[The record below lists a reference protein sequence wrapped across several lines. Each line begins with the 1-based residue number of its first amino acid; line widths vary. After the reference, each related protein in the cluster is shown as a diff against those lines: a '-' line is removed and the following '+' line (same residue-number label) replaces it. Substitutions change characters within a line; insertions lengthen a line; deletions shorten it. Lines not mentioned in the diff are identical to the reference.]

1 MKRIL
6 ILSMLLLLGLTG
18 VAQTD
23 QQARIAEL
31 QRLMGPIAP
40 DKELRTGRLENGLTY
55 YVRHN
60 EKPKGQAEFYLL
72 HNVGAIQENDAQQGL
87 AHFLEHMAFNG
98 TRNLPDKM
106 LTEYLEKIGVKFG
119 ANLNAATSWDQTVY
133 NISSVPTV
141 REGIIDSALLIL
153 HDWSHFIA
161 LEPDEIDS
169 ERGVIKE
176 ELRTRD
182 GASWRSSIEL
192 IKALGKGTLYENRNL
207 IGHLEGLESFPHEAL
222 VDFYHTWYRPDYQ
235 AIVVVGDLDAE
246 AVEAKIK
253 KLMSDIPAPAA
264 DAPKKEV
271 IVVPDNEEPI
281 VSIFTDK
288 EMQSSTAQLF
298 IKRRSQPLEINNTG
312 MAQMLNVLYTFIG
325 AMENNRLSELSMKV
339 DAPFLGAGMSNGGV
353 GIIPTLECT
362 SFSVRTEDGKLLEG
376 FEALLTEI
384 EKMRRYGF
392 TQSEFDRVKQDLMRG
407 CERAYTTRTDRR
419 NSSFVQAYLSNYQY
433 NTPMPDAETR
443 WKVDSTMVSM
453 VTVDMVNQLAAKIIT
468 PNNRVLSVTAPEK
481 EGLRTPT
488 AEEFI
493 AVMDKVAKA
502 DVEPYEDK
510 TIREPLIPETT
521 ELKGSA
527 VKKTSQN
534 ERYGYTEWT
543 LRNGARILVKPTTF
557 KADEIRMTSYSA
569 GGLSILSDEEYY
581 TGKLLE
587 SVISFSGLGNFSA
600 MDLSK
605 ALTGKVASSALS
617 INEYSV
623 GVGGGCSPQDLETM
637 LQLVYLN
644 FMQPRFNEDDFNRM
658 MTLLRAQLENAKANP
673 DYEMQERFL
682 KLVYSDHFR
691 RQIITPEMLE
701 DVKFA
706 SFPELHH
713 KLFPGAKGFT
723 FIFVGN
729 IDLDVL
735 KPLVEKYIGSIPAQ
749 KKALDYVD
757 DKVRPI
763 KGQHLEDFRNVMQQ
777 PKVSV
782 SNYFSG
788 EMDYTLRNRL
798 VMTLLTQALDSRYL
812 ESIREEKGGS
822 YGVSVS
828 GSLSCIPFKSYSLQ
842 IGFDTNEEMA
852 DELREVVNK
861 ELQEMA
867 EKGPRKED
875 IEKTREYLLKNWNTS
890 LEQNGSWL
898 SYIQNYVRYGTD
910 FLADY
915 ERTLQSITGEEVRA
929 MMQRILED
937 GNRVEV
943 VMRPEPMPE
952 KASEQDSKAAPAAEQ
967 ASETVQK

>member
-1 MKRIL
+1 MKRFL
-6 ILSMLLLLGLTG
+6 TLFTVLLLGLSV

-23 QQARIAEL
+23 QQAQIQAL
-31 QRLMGPIAP
+31 QRLMGPVAP
-40 DKELRTGRLENGLTY
+40 DQEIRTGRLENGMTY

-72 HNVGAIQENDAQQGL
+72 HHVGAIQEADNQQGL

-98 TRNLPDKM
+98 TKNLPDKQ

-133 NISSVPTV
+133 NISAVPTI
-141 REGIIDSALLIL
+141 REGIIDSALLVL

-169 ERGVIKE
+169 ERGVIME

-192 IKALGKGTLYENRNL
+192 IKALGKGTKYEHRNL

-222 VDFYHTWYRPDYQ
+222 AEFYHQWYRPDYQ
-235 AIVVVGDLDAE
+235 AVVVVGDLDAE
-246 AVEAKIK
+246 AVEAKIRA
-253 KLMSDIPAPAA
+253 LMSDIPAPAA

-288 EMQSSTAQLF
+288 EMQSSTAKLF
-298 IKRRSQPLEINNTG
+298 IKRRAQPVETNNTG
-312 MAQMLNVLYTFIG
+312 MSQMLNVLYTFLG
-325 AMENNRLSELSMKV
+325 VMENNRLNEISMKV
-339 DAPFLGAGMSNGGV
+339 DAPFLSAGMSNGGV

-362 SFSVRTEDGKLLEG
+362 TFSVRTEDGKLLEG
-376 FEALLTEI
+376 FEALLTEV
-384 EKMRRYGF
+384 ERMRRYGF
-392 TQSEFDRVKQDLMRG
+392 TQSEFDRVKQDVMRG
-407 CERAYTTRTDRR
+407 CERSYTTRSDRR
-419 NSSFVQAYLSNYQY
+419 NRGFVEEYLSNYMY
-433 NTPMPDAETR
+433 NTAMPDAETR
-443 WKVDSTMVSM
+443 WKLDSTLVSM
-453 VTVDMVNQLAAKIIT
+453 VRVEMVNQLAAQLVT
-468 PNNRVLSVTAPEK
+468 PNNRVLAVTAPEK

-488 AEEFI
+488 AEEFV
-493 AVMDKVAKA
+493 AVMERVAA
-502 DVEPYEDK
+502 AEVEPYED
-510 TIREPLIPETT
+510 TTVREPLIPEGT
-521 ELKGSA
+521 ELKGSP
-527 VKKTSQN
+527 VKKSSVN
-534 ERYGYTEWT
+534 DRYGYTEWT

-557 KADEIRMTSYSA
+557 KADEIRMNAYSN
-569 GGLSILSDEEYY
+569 GGLSLLSDEEYY

-587 SVISFSGLGNFSA
+587 SLVSFSGLGRFPA
-600 MDLSK
+600 LDLQK
-605 ALTGKVASSALS
+605 ALTGKVASASLS
-617 INEYSV
+617 VSEYSN
-623 GVGGGCSPQDLETM
+623 GVGGGCSPRDLETM

-644 FMQPRFNEDDFNRM
+644 FMQPRFSEDDFSRM
-658 MTLLRAQLENAKANP
+658 ITLLRSQLENARANP

-691 RQIITPEMLE
+691 RRMITPETLDGVE
-701 DVKFA
+701 FA
-706 SFPELHH
+706 RFPELHR
-713 KLFPGAKGFT
+713 KLFPGARGFT

-749 KKALDYVD
+749 KQALDYVD
-757 DKVRPI
+757 DGVRPV
-763 KGQHLEDFRNVMQQ
+763 KGEHLEDFRNAMQQ

-782 SNYFSG
+782 SSYFSG
-788 EMDYTLRNRL
+788 DMDYTLRNRL
-798 VMTLLTQALDSRYL
+798 VMTFLTQALTMRYQ

-828 GSLSCIPFKSYSLQ
+828 GSVSCIPFQSYSLQ

-852 DELREVVNK
+852 DELRGIVTA

-867 EKGPRKED
+867 ENGPRTED
-875 IEKTREYLLKNWNTS
+875 LEKTREYLQKNWKTS
-890 LEQNGSWL
+890 LEQNGNWL

-910 FLADY
+910 YLADY
-915 ERTLQSITGEEVRA
+915 ERLLQEISNDDVQE
-929 MMQRILED
+929 MMRRILSD
-937 GNRVEV
+937 KNRIEV
-943 VMRPEPMPE
+943 VMRPE
-952 KASEQDSKAAPAAEQ
+952 
-967 ASETVQK
+967 

>member
-6 ILSMLLLLGLTG
+6 ILSTVLLLGLG
-18 VAQTD
+18 AVAQTD
-23 QQARIAEL
+23 QQAQVAEM
-31 QRLMGPIAP
+31 QRLMGPVAP

-98 TRNLPDKM
+98 TLNLPDKM

-182 GASWRSSIEL
+182 GAGWRSSIEM
-192 IKALGKGTLYENRNL
+192 IKALGKGTLYEHRNL

-222 VDFYHTWYRPDYQ
+222 ADFYHMWYRPDYQ
-235 AIVVVGDLDAE
+235 AVVVVGDLDAE

-288 EMQSSTAQLF
+288 EMQSSTAKLF
-298 IKRRSQPLEINNTG
+298 IKRRAQPVEMNNTG
-312 MAQMLNVLYTFIG
+312 MAQMLNVLYTFLG

-339 DAPFLGAGMSNGGV
+339 DAPFLGAGMSNGSV

-362 SFSVRTEDGKLLEG
+362 TFSVRTEDGKLLEG
-376 FEALLTEI
+376 FEALMTEM

-407 CERAYTTRTDRR
+407 CERTYTTRGDRR
-419 NSSFVQAYLSNYQY
+419 NSGFVQEYLSNYMY
-433 NTPMPDAETR
+433 NTAIPDAETR
-443 WKVDSTMVSM
+443 WKLDSTLVNMVS
-453 VTVDMVNQLAAKIIT
+453 VDMVNQLASKIIT
-468 PNNRVLSVTAPEK
+468 PNNRVLIVTAPEK
-481 EGLRTPT
+481 EGLQTPT

-493 AVMDKVAKA
+493 AVMKKVADA
-502 DVEPYEDK
+502 DVERYED
-510 TIREPLIPETT
+510 TTVREPLIPETT
-521 ELKGSA
+521 VLKGSP

-534 ERYGYTEWT
+534 ERYGYTEWI

-557 KADEIRMTSYSA
+557 KADEIQMTSYSS

-600 MDLSK
+600 VDLQK
-605 ALTGKVASSALS
+605 ALTGKVAATALS
-617 INEYSV
+617 INEYSN

-644 FMQPRFNEDDFNRM
+644 FMQPRFNEDDFSRM

-682 KLVYSDHFR
+682 KLLYSDHFR
-691 RQIITPEMLE
+691 RQMITPETL
-701 DVKFA
+701 DGVDFA
-706 SFPELHH
+706 RLPELHH

-729 IDLDVL
+729 IDLDEL

-749 KKALDYVD
+749 KRALDYVD
-757 DKVRPI
+757 DKVRPV

-788 EMDYTLRNRL
+788 EMKYTLHNRL

-828 GSLSCIPFKSYSLQ
+828 GSVSRIPFESYSLQ
-842 IGFDTNEEMA
+842 ISFDTNEKMA
-852 DELREVVNK
+852 DELREIVNK
-861 ELQEMA
+861 ELREMA
-867 EKGPRKED
+867 EKGPRTED
-875 IEKTREYLLKNWNTS
+875 IEKTREYLLKNWKTS

-915 ERTLQSITGEEVRA
+915 EHTLQSITGEEVRA
-929 MMQRILED
+929 LMQKILDD
-937 GNRVEV
+937 GNRVEM
-943 VMRPEPMPE
+943 VMRPEP
-952 KASEQDSKAAPAAEQ
+952 AQDSAAESDPAQTPAAGQTDAPRE
-967 ASETVQK
+967 

>member
-1 MKRIL
+1 MKRFL
-6 ILSMLLLLGLTG
+6 ILLSVLILGLSAS
-18 VAQTD
+18 AQTE
-23 QQARIAEL
+23 QQAQKIMEL
-31 QRLMGPIAP
+31 QRLMGPVAP
-40 DKELRTGRLENGLTY
+40 DKEVRTGRLENGLTY

-98 TRNLPDKM
+98 TKNLPDKM

-133 NISSVPTV
+133 NISSVPTI

-182 GASWRSSIEL
+182 GASWRSSIEM

-207 IGHLEGLESFPHEAL
+207 IGHLEGLESFPHESL
-222 VDFYHTWYRPDYQ
+222 VDFYHMWYRPDYQ
-235 AIVVVGDLDAE
+235 AVVVVGDLDAE
-246 AVEAKIK
+246 AVEAKIR

-271 IVVPDNEEPI
+271 IVVPNNEEPI

-288 EMQSSTAQLF
+288 EMQSSTAKLF
-298 IKRRSQPLEINNTG
+298 IKRRAQPVEVNNTG
-312 MAQMLNVLYTFIG
+312 MAQMLNVLYTFLSV
-325 AMENNRLSELSMKV
+325 MENNRLGELTMKV
-339 DAPFLGAGMSNGGV
+339 DAPFLSAGMGNGGV

-362 SFSVRTEDGKLLEG
+362 TFSVRTEDGKLLEG
-376 FEALLTEI
+376 FEALLTEM

-392 TQSEFDRVKQDLMRG
+392 TQSEFDRVKQDIMRG
-407 CERAYTTRTDRR
+407 CERTYTTRTDRR
-419 NSSFVQAYLSNYQY
+419 NGGFVEEYLSNYMY
-433 NTPMPDAETR
+433 NTPIPDAETR
-443 WKVDSTMVSM
+443 WKLDSTLVNM

-468 PNNRVLSVTAPEK
+468 SNNRVLTVTAPEK

-493 AVMDKVAKA
+493 AVMKKVA
-502 DVEPYEDK
+502 DSEVERYED
-510 TIREPLIPETT
+510 TAVREPLIPETA
-521 ELKGSA
+521 ELKGSP
-527 VKKTSQN
+527 VKKTSHN
-534 ERYGYTEWT
+534 EAYGYTEWT

-557 KADEIRMTSYSA
+557 KADEIRMSAYSA

-581 TGKLLE
+581 AGKLLE
-587 SVISFSGLGNFSA
+587 SLLPFSGVGNFSA
-600 MDLSK
+600 VDLQK
-605 ALTGKVASSALS
+605 ALTGKVASAGLS
-617 INEYSV
+617 VNEFSN
-623 GVGGGCSPQDLETM
+623 GVGGSCSPQDLETM

-658 MTLLRAQLENAKANP
+658 MTLLHAQLKNSKANP
-673 DYEMQERFL
+673 GYEMQERFL

-691 RQIITPEMLE
+691 RQLITPEMLD

-713 KLFPGAKGFT
+713 KLFPGVNGYT

-735 KPLVEKYIGSIPAQ
+735 KPLVEKYIGSITGQ
-749 KKALDYVD
+749 KKPLNYID
-757 DKVRPI
+757 DKVHPV
-763 KGQHLEDFRNVMQQ
+763 KGKHLEDFRNTMQQ

-788 EMDYTLRNRL
+788 DMAYTLRNRL

-828 GSLSCIPFKSYSLQ
+828 GSVSCIPFECYSLQ

-852 DELREVVNK
+852 DELREVVDK
-861 ELQEMA
+861 ELREMA
-867 EKGPRKED
+867 EKGPRTED
-875 IEKTREYLLKNWNTS
+875 IEKTREYLQKNWKTS

-910 FLADY
+910 YLADY
-915 ERTLQSITGEEVRA
+915 ERTLQSITNEDVRA
-929 MMQRILED
+929 MMQQILDD

-943 VMRPEPMPE
+943 VMRPEPAE
-952 KASEQDSKAAPAAEQ
+952 APAVESTSAQPAAGQE
-967 ASETVQK
+967 